1 MADGDGLM
9 SVDYEVH
16 GKVQGVFFRKYTQ
29 VRAAVPGGGL
39 PCLPA
44 CAAPAVSPL
53 SLRALEGPSRG
64 RAGSWPRPRSELRPL
79 LEAVD
84 TAVLLAARPRY
95 VSMTEG

>member
-29 VRAAVPGGGL
+29 VRAAVPGVGL

-53 SLRALEGPSRG
+53 SLRAPWRG
-64 RAGSWPRPRSELRPL
+64 RAAGGRGRGRGRDLSSGRCWRRLIPRCCWQPGR
-79 LEAVD
+79 V
-84 TAVLLAARPRY
+84 
-95 VSMTEG
+95 M